1 MGVAMDKTTDD
12 IIRAILKRGNDVQI
26 QRKGDGFVILE
37 VRRTIRASCD
47 EFFCPCVNETN
58 TV

>member
-1 MGVAMDKTTDD
+1 MEKTTDD

-26 QRKGDGFVILE
+26 QRKGDGFIILE
-37 VRRTIRASCD
+37 VRRTVRATCNADSY
-47 EFFCPCVNETN
+47 FVGPCVNETN